1 MVGQSWPRQLDA
13 TTLAL
18 LRFLLS
24 GFQSYSCSR
33 LRVWR
38 SDSQQVGTIA
48 KFSARAL
55 CARLLR
61 ARRNW
66 GLQMKKN
73 VFRERAWNNSFP

>member
-13 TTLAL
+13 NLAL

-24 GFQSYSCSR
+24 GFQSHSGWR
-33 LRVWR
+33 LRIWR
-38 SDSQQVGTIA
+38 SDSQQVETIA

-61 ARRNW
+61 AGINW

-73 VFRERAWNNSFP
+73 VFPERAWHNSFP